1 MRETAKRDRDIVL
14 VVDDSPETLSFLTTA
29 LKAMGLTVLVAI
41 DGDGALAVVERV
53 TPDIILLDAVM
64 PGLDG
69 FATCRRLKALPDAAH
84 VPVIFM
90 TGLSDTEHIVRG
102 LDAGGVDYVTK
113 PIVVDELA
121 ARIRVHLANARLAQ
135 SARLALDTAGR
146 FLLAITTAGVVR
158 WSTPQAARLLAQ
170 NFTTGGEGET
180 ASQIRLPKAIAL
192 WLARREEET
201 QTRPGTVAGFVLTT
215 EDRRLNLTYLG
226 KIGPDE
232 HLVRLSEDET
242 PDDGQLLRES
252 LKLTAREAEV
262 LTWIARGK
270 SNRNISEILGISTR
284 TVDKHLEQIYA
295 KLGVENRV
303 SAAAL
308 AVRVLGSRA

>member
-1 MRETAKRDRDIVL
+1 MRETDKREREIVL

-29 LKAMGLTVLVAI
+29 LKEMGLTVLVAI

-53 TPDIILLDAVM
+53 TPGIILMDAVM

-69 FATCRRLKALPDAAH
+69 FEACRRLKGLPDIAH

-121 ARIRVHLANARLAQ
+121 ARIRVHLVNARLAQ

-146 FLLAITTAGVVR
+146 FLLAITSAGVVR
-158 WSTPQAARLLAQ
+158 WSTPQAARLLALS
-170 NFTTGGEGET
+170 FATEGDEAV
-180 ASQIRLPKAIAL
+180 ASQLRLPKAITL
-192 WLARREEET
+192 WLAQRDEET
-201 QTRPGTVAGFVLTT
+201 RAGAAAGFVLTSG
-215 EDRRLNLTYLG
+215 ERRLNLSYLG
-226 KIGPDE
+226 KIGPDKY
-232 HLVRLSEDET
+232 LVRLSEADA
-242 PDDGQLLRES
+242 PDDDQLLRES
-252 LKLTAREAEV
+252 LNLTGREAEV
-262 LTWIARGK
+262 LAWIARGK
-270 SNRNISEILGISTR
+270 SSRNISEILGISTR
-284 TVDKHLEQIYA
+284 TVDKHLEQIYS

-308 AVRVLGSRA
+308 AVRILGSRA